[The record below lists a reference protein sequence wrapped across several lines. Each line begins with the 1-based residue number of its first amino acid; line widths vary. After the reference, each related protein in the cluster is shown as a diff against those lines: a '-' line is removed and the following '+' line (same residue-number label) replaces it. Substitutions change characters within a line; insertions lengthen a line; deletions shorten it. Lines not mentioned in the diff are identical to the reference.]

1 VSQPEIVVTIDG
13 RPRPAVV
20 VDTDGDRT
28 LVRFRDAGGHR
39 EQWVPSASVVPVEPS
54 RERPPLLKLAGLL
67 AVGAV
72 GLSLVLYNGGSDTRL
87 ADLRPTPTPTAAPT
101 TGPTAAATGAPVAT
115 PSAGAAPKAFTAVLF
130 GDSFLAG
137 RGLAKG
143 QPNAAQVA
151 AKALGWAVDIRGG
164 DGTGYTT
171 GGTRGGKPY
180 AQRLAELRTAP
191 DLLLLQGGASDTGA
205 TPEALT
211 AAADQVVAAVQRRFP
226 MTRIVLMGPVA
237 MEQPAD
243 GQLVRVDGTLRAVA
257 AAHKLS
263 YLDPIAQHWVPTAT
277 APSLT
282 AATGFYPNA
291 AGHRL
296 LGAALAAA
304 LTPFG

>member
-1 VSQPEIVVTIDG
+1 MSQPEVVVTVDG

-20 VDTDGDRT
+20 VDTDGVRT

-39 EQWVPSASVVPVEPS
+39 EEWVPSTSVVPVEPS

-101 TGPTAAATGAPVAT
+101 AATTGAPAAT
-115 PSAGAAPKAFTAVLF
+115 PSASAAPKAFTAVLF
-130 GDSFLAG
+130 GDSLLAG
-137 RGLAKG
+137 RGLDKG

-151 AKALGWAVDIRGG
+151 AKALGWTVDIRGG

-205 TPEALT
+205 SPEALT
-211 AAADQVVAAVQRRFP
+211 AAADQVIAAVQRRFP
-226 MTRIVLMGPVA
+226 TTRIVLMGPVA

-263 YLDPIAQHWVPTAT
+263 YLDPIAAHWVPAAT

-296 LGAALAAA
+296 LGTALAAA
-304 LTPFG
+304 LKPLSRRRP